1 MSPDKFYKMMLAQG
15 RLLTIHNGHLV
26 IEPAIGLSAVELIYL
41 ASHGQELR
49 KFVEQ
54 LEAS

>member
-15 RLLTIHNGHLV
+15 RLLTIHNGYLV
-26 IEPAIGLSAVELIYL
+26 IEPAIGLSEVELIYL
-41 ASHGQELR
+41 ASYGQELR
-49 KFVEQ
+49 EFVEQ